1 MMFYRLFRICTSSMD
16 LGMFHTF
23 FCIIVYYVEYDR
35 GLTYYHW
42 LNISDMEV
50 KIKVK
55 VFLSVFQPFLIF

>member
-16 LGMFHTF
+16 LGMFRTF

-42 LNISDMEV
+42 LNISD
-50 KIKVK
+50 IG
-55 VFLSVFQPFLIF
+55 S